1 MSASV
6 VLTGATGGIGEAIAR
21 GLVARGA
28 RVILVA
34 RSAESVARLAREL
47 ERTVQRPGSVTALA
61 VDVTHPDGRAAV
73 LTCAA
78 AARCDTLINNAAIP
92 SFGELETLDPDHID
106 AVIATDLLAPIQ
118 LTRALLPVLAARE
131 RATVLNVGSALGRIG
146 LPGFS
151 VYGAAKFGLR
161 GFSEALRR
169 ELAGG
174 PVRVMHLAPRTT
186 RTAFND
192 ARVDAYNRATGTRSD
207 PPEQVA
213 RAALAMLDGG
223 PAERFLGFPEW
234 LAVRLNGLAPLLL
247 DGAFRGHRAA
257 VRAARPRTPEPPAS
271 IPLEIT
277 E

>member
-1 MSASV
+1 MSGSV

-21 GLVARGA
+21 ALVARGA

-34 RSAESVARLAREL
+34 RSAEPVARLAREL
-47 ERTVQRPGSVTALA
+47 ETVAGRAGRITALA

-73 LTCAA
+73 VACAA
-78 AARCDTLINNAAIP
+78 AAGCDALVNNAAIP
-92 SFGELETLDPDHID
+92 SFGELENLDAAHLD
-106 AVIATDLLAPIQ
+106 AVIATDLLAPMQ
-118 LTRALLPVLAARE
+118 LTRAMLPVLAARE

-169 ELAGG
+169 ELGDG
-174 PVRVMHLAPRTT
+174 PIRVRYLAPRTT

-207 PPEQVA
+207 PPERVA
-213 RAALAMLDGG
+213 QAALAMLDGG
-223 PAERFLGFPEW
+223 PGERFIGFPEW

-247 DGAFRGHRAA
+247 DGAFRRHRTAA
-257 VRAARPRTPEPPAS
+257 RAARTGVAGQPAS
-271 IPLEIT
+271 PPLEVI